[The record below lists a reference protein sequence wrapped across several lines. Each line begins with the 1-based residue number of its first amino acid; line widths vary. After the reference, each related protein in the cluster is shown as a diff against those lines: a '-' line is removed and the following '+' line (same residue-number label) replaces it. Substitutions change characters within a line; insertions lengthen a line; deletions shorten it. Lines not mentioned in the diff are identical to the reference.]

1 MTQGS
6 PGRRRFA
13 LPRLRHHRHRERL
26 KGFGY
31 FRRIGPGLVTGAA
44 DDDPSG
50 IGTYSQVGAAFRFG
64 LLWTA
69 WVSLPLAAAVQETA
83 ARLGLSSGKGLAAL
97 IKERFSRPVLIG
109 AVTLVAVAN
118 TFNIGADI
126 GSMAAAVRLL
136 APIPFEPLVVAIAA
150 SLIAVEVFLPY
161 HRYAKVLR
169 WLTLSLGFYIAVLLV
184 VTVDWSVVARK
195 TFAPHLSNDRSFLA
209 ALIAVFGTT
218 ISPYLFFWQASEE
231 VEEEIEHHETP
242 GLAATHIRAMRAD
255 VIAGMASAVGIM
267 FAIMVASAAT
277 LGAKGITSIQTA
289 DQAAQALRPIA
300 GSFASIVFTLGIV
313 GTGALAVPVLAGS
326 TGYALAEAFGWREGL
341 SKRFSAAPGF
351 YGAIVAA
358 TAVGVTM
365 GFIGINPIRS
375 LYWAAILN
383 GIAAPPLI
391 LLMLILSNSRRAV
404 GALKGG
410 VVSDVLVAIAF
421 LVMAALPIAYLLR

>member
-1 MTQGS
+1 MKQGS
-6 PGRRRFA
+6 PRRRRFS

-50 IGTYSQVGAAFRFG
+50 IGTYSQVGAAFRFD

-69 WVSLPLAAAVQETA
+69 WVALPLAAAVQETA

-109 AVTLVAVAN
+109 AVTLVAAAN

-126 GSMAAAVRLL
+126 GSMAASIRLL
-136 APIPFEPLVVAIAA
+136 APIPFELLVVVIAA
-150 SLIAVEVFLPY
+150 TLVAVEVFLPY

-184 VTVDWSVVARK
+184 VTVDWSVVARR
-195 TFAPHLSNDRSFLA
+195 TFAPHLAGDRAFLA

-242 GLAATHIRAMRAD
+242 RLAAKHIRAMRAD

-277 LGAKGITSIQTA
+277 LGAKGVTSIQTA

-300 GSFASIVFTLGIV
+300 GSFASVVFTLGIV

-341 SKRFSAAPGF
+341 SQRFSAAPGF

-365 GFIGINPIRS
+365 GFAGVNPIRS

-391 LLMLILSNSRRAV
+391 LLMLILSNSHRVEDRIT
-404 GALKGG
+404 GG
-410 VVSDVLVAIAF
+410 VLSDILVGIAC
-421 LVMAALPIAYLLR
+421 LVMTALPIAYLVS